1 MLITFLQALQ
11 MLTFS
16 VNAAK
21 TAGLLWTH
29 VCSLV
34 EGVVAGRSQ
43 IPLHNSKGCSYFL
56 QGPLVLRHRVLTAA
70 SGSAG
75 SQWRPWDSPRGAV
88 EQSSPFPAWIHGALP
103 QGWMVG
109 GPLLATQIF
118 VSVCVCECTVTEIC
132 RSWHL
137 IYSLVNSSLTGPQQT
152 ELLDT
157 HKPFVLSFVVQF
169 FAFRH
174 TGKHNTVMALLI
186 SLIFF

>member
-29 VCSLV
+29 VYSLV

-43 IPLHNSKGCSYFL
+43 IPLHISKGCSYFL

-88 EQSSPFPAWIHGALP
+88 KLWGKARLSLHESTEPCPRDGWLEVRCLP
-103 QGWMVG
+103 HKS
-109 GPLLATQIF
+109 L
-118 VSVCVCECTVTEIC
+118 CVCERTVTEIC

-157 HKPFVLSFVVQF
+157 REPFVLSFVVQL
-169 FAFRH
+169 FAFKH
-174 TGKHNTVMALLI
+174 TRKHNTVMALLI